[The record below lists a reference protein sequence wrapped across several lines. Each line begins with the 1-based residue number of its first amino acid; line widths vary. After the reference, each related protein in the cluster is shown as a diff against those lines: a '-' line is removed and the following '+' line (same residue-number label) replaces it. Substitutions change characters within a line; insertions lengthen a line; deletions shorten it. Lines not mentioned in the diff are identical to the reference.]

1 MNYGKIY
8 YCDTANG
15 IGCRTVL
22 FVSGCRHHCKGCFNP
37 ETWNF
42 NYGQPYTDAVQTR
55 ILESLQTPYIDGLT
69 ILGGEPFEPENQ
81 PVIHYLVSA
90 VRTRYPDKSIWIYSG
105 YTWEELI
112 DPLSF
117 VHTEHTLDILPGST
131 SWWTANTR
139 KNIAT
144 SHSPFAAA
152 ATSES
157 WTFRNLYCVPIS
169 RSYPGPSR
177 QSNRTTASFDPSQ
190 AVQIG
195 RNLPQKY
202 PGRPSDR
209 LG

>member
-42 NYGQPYTDAVQTR
+42 SYGQPYTDVVQTR

-81 PVIHYLVSA
+81 PVVHDLVRA
-90 VRTRYPDKSIWIYSG
+90 VRTSHPDKSIWIYSG

-117 VHTEHTLDILPGST
+117 VHTAHTMDILSGIDILVDGEYQEEHRNITLPFRGS
-131 SWWTANTR
+131 SNQR
-139 KNIAT
+139 ILDV
-144 SHSPFAAA
+144 P
-152 ATSES
+152 ES
-157 WTFRNLYCVPIS
+157 LLHPDCPVLSKTI
-169 RSYPGPSR
+169 
-177 QSNRTTASFDPSQ
+177 Q
-190 AVQIG
+190 AIEQNHGI
-195 RNLPQKY
+195 L
-202 PGRPSDR
+202 
-209 LG
+209 